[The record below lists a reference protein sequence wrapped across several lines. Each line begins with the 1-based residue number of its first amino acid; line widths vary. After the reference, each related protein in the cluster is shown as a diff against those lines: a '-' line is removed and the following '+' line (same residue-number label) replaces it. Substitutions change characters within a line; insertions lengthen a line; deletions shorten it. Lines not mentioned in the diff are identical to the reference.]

1 MSDPPPTP
9 VSPTRAPTAKP
20 EIIYSKITINRLK
33 EIYKIS
39 CNITV
44 FNILLNNDIFYLYNF
59 LLYEITT
66 T

>member
-1 MSDPPPTP
+1 VTHHQHQL
-9 VSPTRAPTAKP
+9 SPTSVPTAKP

-33 EIYKIS
+33 EIYKIA

-44 FNILLNNDIFYLYNF
+44 FNILLNNNIFYLYNF
-59 LLYEITT
+59 LVYEITT